1 MQSKTSHSD
10 VRYPKPRKYVKKEQK
25 DEETPNNTIKLGL
38 KRSDSH
44 GDLHT
49 GFEKLES
56 RNYFTPSC
64 SHQGSRNNSKKR
76 RNRKSNSK
84 NKPLLPLSDK
94 LKQADK
100 HPILPTATIKKVS
113 AWCTGIPKF
122 GLSEA
127 SAELASSI
135 IANSE
140 IKASNAAEKESSN
153 AETGLNTEREQEKL
167 NSKVSNFIQQPSGDS
182 EYEPQPESQ
191 HVETEEL
198 KESEVVKPDSS
209 DKPPLLAA
217 KSSNRRRGSKKGLEI
232 KIRTSNLDTL
242 NLSKTPRNPIKIQ
255 LEDHKELNTSYE
267 VPIITI
273 NPPEETRPDEISEM
287 PSEPAASQ
295 ARMTPKKK
303 PKHKKAKKPKKKP
316 AETQVEAAEEFL
328 KDDSHSEHLTSS
340 TTPEFDRSKTL
351 SSEEEGRN
359 PAAESEIVQSG
370 KIVYDYQSIMKI
382 VETFKINQKIPKNI
396 KKFRNRNFK
405 PVSCWKPAAPN
416 PCTFRRSSCSHALA
430 EPDTASSLNF
440 RDNADACSSW
450 RVINEEFLKKAK
462 ETSAKVQAKPDEVEA
477 SRRQI
482 KITLNKLTFD
492 NFDRLKSKLFD
503 LSIISDE
510 SLNFLVESILN
521 KACTES
527 KFTSLY
533 AKLCSYLLEE
543 YHKFQFS
550 LDSRTSSSLKNNKFR
565 RALFESCQVLF
576 EYFDGVSNASSS
588 DSNYDKILVKKKI
601 LGNVRFI
608 GELFK
613 EGVILNRIVL
623 ECVEDLIDPS
633 IKDRRQPV
641 ETSKLKLNEEK
652 LEGACILLLT
662 GGACFD
668 KEGILKD
675 TDRLFRILEEIRTRS
690 DLTVRIR
697 FLIMNVLEARKAGWA
712 EKEEEVEVKVE
723 DESED

>member
-1 MQSKTSHSD
+1 MQSKTSHPD
-10 VRYPKPRKYVKKEQK
+10 VRNSKPRKYVKKEQK
-25 DEETPNNTIKLGL
+25 DEETPNDTIKLGL

-49 GFEKLES
+49 GFEKVES

-64 SHQGSRNNSKKR
+64 SQRGSRNNS
-76 RNRKSNSK
+76 RKQKGRKPKSK
-84 NKPLLPLSDK
+84 NKPLLPLPEK
-94 LKQADK
+94 LKQVDK
-100 HPILPTATIKKVS
+100 NPILPTATIKRVS
-113 AWCTGIPKF
+113 AWCIGMPKF
-122 GLSEA
+122 GISEA
-127 SAELASSI
+127 SVELVSSI
-135 IANSE
+135 NSNTE
-140 IKASNAAEKESSN
+140 TKASTAEEKESDN
-153 AETGLNTEREQEKL
+153 ADTGLNAQRQQEKL
-167 NSKVSNFIQQPSGDS
+167 SSKVSNFIQQPSGDS
-182 EYEPQPESQ
+182 EFEPQPESQ
-191 HVETEEL
+191 HIEAEEL
-198 KESEVVKPDSS
+198 KESEVVKS
-209 DKPPLLAA
+209 DPSEKPPLSPAQPR
-217 KSSNRRRGSKKGLEI
+217 SRRRDSNKGLEI
-232 KIRTSNLDTL
+232 RNRSSDQDSL
-242 NLSKTPRNPIKIQ
+242 NLTKTARNHIKIQ
-255 LEDHKELNTSYE
+255 IEDHKVLNTSSE
-267 VPIITI
+267 IPIITI
-273 NPPEETRPDEISEM
+273 NPPEEPRADKTSEM
-287 PSEPAASQ
+287 PQQLAASQ
-295 ARMTPKKK
+295 AKMKSKQKSKNKK
-303 PKHKKAKKPKKKP
+303 PRRSKKKP
-316 AETQVEAAEEFL
+316 AETQEEAAEEFL

-382 VETFKINQKIPKNI
+382 VETFPKISQNLPRNI
-396 KKFRNRNFK
+396 KKFKKRNIK
-405 PVSCWKPAAPN
+405 PVSCCKPAAPN
-416 PCTFRRSSCSHALA
+416 PSTFRRSSSSYALP
-430 EPDTASSLNF
+430 EPETAPSLNF
-440 RDNADACSSW
+440 RDNPDSCSSW
-450 RVINEEFLKKAK
+450 RVINEEFLKRAK

-492 NFDRLKSKLFD
+492 NFERLKSKLFD

-510 SLNFLVESILN
+510 SLIFLVESILN

-550 LDSRTSSSLKNNKFR
+550 LDRTSQSLKNNKFR

-576 EYFDGVSNASSS
+576 EYFDGISNASSS
-588 DSNYDKILVKKKI
+588 DAKYDKTLVKKKI

-690 DLTVRIR
+690 DLTPRIR
-697 FLIMNVLEARKAGWA
+697 FLIMNVLEARKVGWA
-712 EKEEEVEVKVE
+712 EKEEEVEIKVE
-723 DESED
+723 DESEN